1 MERPRLRPEDRV
13 RRLHGEVRL
22 EVLRVERGRHGH
34 VAAVAV
40 AVAVVV
46 VVAVDALGARPAGGQ
61 DDGGGGEA
69 AAGGR
74 QREQLRRGRGE
85 VVLQ

>member
-1 MERPRLRPEDRV
+1 MSRP
-13 RRLHGEVRL
+13 
-22 EVLRVERGRHGH
+22 
-34 VAAVAV
+34 
-40 AVAVVV
+40 VAVVV
-46 VVAVDALGARPAGGQ
+46 VDALGARPAGGQ